1 MMVRPTSS
9 FGELIALRRA
19 VERMFDDPF
28 FRPVATPRTSR
39 ATRRLA
45 LDVLE
50 TGDSLVLEAALT
62 GIRPDE
68 VDISVEGVVLT
79 ISAGSDADT
88 TSETEGVRVREI
100 RRGRVS
106 RSVTL
111 PQGVDASG
119 ATATF
124 ENGLLRLAIPK
135 AQPIERV
142 RIPVT
147 APIAGQVEVT
157 TAPAVEAGG
166 TASAAEAT
174 AAAQAT
180 TAQATAPEG
189 TDGQDA

>member
-39 ATRRLA
+39 ASRRLA

-50 TGDSLVLEAALT
+50 TGDSLVLEAALP

-68 VDISVEGVVLT
+68 VDISVEGDVLT
-79 ISAGSDADT
+79 ISAGSDTDT
-88 TSETEGVRVREI
+88 ASETEGVRVREI

-111 PQGVDASG
+111 PQGVDASA

-135 AQPIERV
+135 AQPVERV

-147 APIAGQVEVT
+147 TPIGGQVEVT
-157 TAPAVEAGG
+157 TAPAVEAGE
-166 TASAAEAT
+166 APAAPQGA
-174 AAAQAT
+174 
-180 TAQATAPEG
+180 
-189 TDGQDA
+189 DGSDA